1 MPRSLSAWKEAER
14 KWARFFG
21 RGARRH
27 SSQGVRYEDIS
38 GNWFVAEHKFRQFDD
53 YSAEFRKAVEQ
64 ADDNKSRNPT
74 KESLILFTFH
84 NGRGTPNRYFLML
97 EVPEVR
103 SSSGGGSDFMAVW
116 NRINEKA
123 IQEGENV

>member
-1 MPRSLSAWKEAER
+1 MPRSLSAWKQAER

-27 SSQGVRYEDIS
+27 SSQGIRYEDIS
-38 GNWFVAEHKFRQFDD
+38 GNWFVAEHKFRQFED
-53 YSAEFRKAVEQ
+53 YSAEFRKAIEQ
-64 ADDNKSRNPT
+64 HDDNKVRNPT

-84 NGRGTPNRYFLML
+84 SGRGTPNRYFLML
-97 EVPEVR
+97 EVV
-103 SSSGGGSDFMAVW
+103 GQDWNGDFMGMW

-123 IQEGENV
+123 IQEGDDS